1 MLDSRGLGIWSMV
14 LGPERKYLIDTI
26 FQPVLPPFP
35 IYDLYPSNSDICPC
49 HHSFFSYIFAS
60 FSSFAFLLL
69 SPCSY
74 KPPHMGFYPC
84 SSLFCF
90 QVGLHSSPPGHLA
103 AWREDTRVTGGA
115 SILLCSTVSFTISVI
130 HIQCCHTP
138 WQPENCRKVLSVL
151 VLGQS
156 VCICPWG
163 WHAPCA
169 DHTEELC
176 KGWMKLN
183 TDSISGR
190 IAGEQWA
197 ATSGFGSWSQQD
209 CCKGP
214 THYSWWLLK
223 GTKDLPKN

>member
-14 LGPERKYLIDTI
+14 LGPERKYLIDII

-35 IYDLYPSNSDICPC
+35 IYDLYPSNSDICPR

-60 FSSFAFLLL
+60 FSSFAFLLI

-74 KPPHMGFYPC
+74 KPPHMGFCPC

-130 HIQCCHTP
+130 LYPMLPHSLAT
-138 WQPENCRKVLSVL
+138 RKLQESPLSP
-151 VLGQS
+151 G
-156 VCICPWG
+156 IGAEPWG
-163 WHAPCA
+163 WHVPCA
-169 DHTEELC
+169 AHTEELC
-176 KGWMKLN
+176 KGRMKLN

-190 IAGEQWA
+190 IAAEQWA

-214 THYSWWLLK
+214 TRYSWWLLK
-223 GTKDLPKN
+223 GTKDLAKN